1 MKNLLRLVFAMVL
14 LGSFVVALGGV
25 QQPTQAQ
32 TGIVQA
38 TVSVDSLNV
47 RAQPG
52 IDSPRIDQFL
62 LGTVLNVSG
71 REDELGNGGIWVF
84 AQPVSGGTQGWVL
97 WEFLQ
102 FPNDFIVETLPVIA
116 ATGESSGATTATDGT
131 TTAVSTEGGIR
142 GTTTRGV
149 NFRTGPGTNFGI
161 IDGLTGGVNIT
172 AVGRV
177 GNNTWVQ
184 VVVRGQPGWLFA
196 NNVSLSTAEISSL
209 PIVEAT
215 GSTTVSAPPS
225 ETSTGGTTT
234 TSLPAPLPGGTG
246 MSGFGYGAHIANFNN
261 GDVMAA
267 TGMTWVKKQVRYNRG
282 ASPDSVAGIINTAH
296 AQGFRVVLG
305 VVGAAGDVAGGEAY
319 FNDYANFVGGVAGL
333 GADAIEVWNEPNL
346 DREWQTG
353 LIDGG
358 LYTQL
363 LALSYNAIKANNP
376 NTMVIA
382 AAMAPT
388 GAEGAFGLDRVWN
401 DDRFLRSMAAAGA
414 ANYMDCLGVHYNEG
428 IVSPL
433 QLSGDPRN
441 PYYTRYMRGMITTYR
456 SIFPTRPLCFTELGY
471 LSGEGYPPL
480 PGAFGWAVNTSVE
493 EQALWLAQSID
504 VARSSGVVRMVIFW
518 NLNFT
523 GVWGADPM
531 GGYAMIRPDG
541 TCPACTYFPR

>member
-1 MKNLLRLVFAMVL
+1 MKNTFRFGLIAALSVILFFS
-14 LGSFVVALGGV
+14 LGSFQP
-25 QQPTQAQ
+25 QQPVQAQ
-32 TGIVQA
+32 ATTA
-38 TVSVDSLNV
+38 TVAVDALNV
-47 RAQPG
+47 RANPG
-52 IDSPRIDQFL
+52 TDSPRIDQFS

-71 REDELGNGGIWVF
+71 REDQLGNGGVWVF
-84 AQPVSGGTQGWVL
+84 AQPVNGGTEGWVL

-102 FPNDFIVETLPVIA
+102 FPDGFIVETLPVIN
-116 ATGESSGATTATDGT
+116 ATGNAGEGASTGAA
-131 TTAVSTEGGIR
+131 AVNVEGGIA
-142 GTTTRGV
+142 GQTTRGV
-149 NFRTGPGTNFGI
+149 NFRSGPGTNFAI
-161 IDGLTGGVNIT
+161 LQGLTSGVNLT
-172 AVGRV
+172 ATGRLAS
-177 GNNTWVQ
+177 GNWVQ
-184 VVVRGQPGWLFA
+184 AVVGGQQGWLFA
-196 NNVSLSTAEISSL
+196 PNVSLTSGEISAL
-209 PIVEAT
+209 PVVEAPAST
-215 GSTTVSAPPS
+215 LAPAAGSGP
-225 ETSTGGTTT
+225 TTT
-234 TSLPAPLPGGTG
+234 GLPAPLPGGTG
-246 MSGFGYGAHIANFNN
+246 MSGFGYGAHVANFNN
-261 GDVMAA
+261 GDIMAQM
-267 TGMTWVKKQVRYNRG
+267 GMTWVKKQVRYSRG
-282 ASPDSVAGIINTAH
+282 ASPESVAGIINTAH

-319 FNDYANFVGGVAGL
+319 FRDYANFVGGLAAL

-346 DREWQTG
+346 DREWQRG
-353 LIDGG
+353 MIDGG

-401 DDRFLRSMAAAGA
+401 DDRFLWAMAAAGA

-428 IVSPL
+428 LVSPA

-441 PYYTRYMRGMITTYR
+441 PYYTRYMRGMINTYR
-456 SIFPTRPLCFTELGY
+456 AIFPTRPLCFTELGY

-480 PGAFGWAVNTSVE
+480 PGGFAWAVTTSVAE
-493 EQALWLAQSID
+493 HALWLAQSID
-504 VARSSGVVRMVIFW
+504 VARASGVVRMVIFW